1 MNREYKILIEKYL
14 ETNNTIMTYTSED
27 DIENDLDIFIK
38 SIKFNIE
45 RPDLYG
51 EFKNKL
57 IGLEHFEFDSYKS
70 LARKK
75 GSDYKKK
82 ESQIKKEFDNLTK
95 LQMKESFYKNYNIS
109 NTASKENFLD
119 NFKKKFENHYAK
131 IDAYFNNLSLINPKI
146 EKEIWFFIE
155 DESPLGSYT
164 ISREEGLKIVKP
176 FQFTEIQEFLL
187 KHNLVKKILYGYFN
201 GRESKLLLIDNDK
214 EAYNRFIIDY
224 KMADD
229 EKCFWF
235 DVNVTG
241 FSSIIKM

>member
-1 MNREYKILIEKYL
+1 MYREYSILLKKYL
-14 ETNNTIMTYTSED
+14 KVNNTIMTYTSED
-27 DIENDLDIFIK
+27 DMENDLSIFIK
-38 SIKFNIE
+38 NIDYNIE

-51 EFKNKL
+51 RFKNKL

-82 ESQIKKEFDNLTK
+82 ESQIKKEFDDLTK
-95 LQMKESFYKNYNIS
+95 SHKKENFHKNYNIS
-109 NTASKENFLD
+109 STASKENFLD
-119 NFKKKFENHYAK
+119 NFKKEFEKHYAK
-131 IDAYFNNLSLINPKI
+131 IGAYLNNLDLINTKI

-176 FQFTEIQEFLL
+176 FQFTEMQDFLL
-187 KHNLVKKILYGYFN
+187 KHNLVKKILYGYFD
-201 GRESKLLLIDNDK
+201 GQESKLLLIDNDK
-214 EAYNRFIIDY
+214 ESYDKFVMDY
-224 KMADD
+224 KIADN
-229 EKCFWF
+229 KQCFWF

-241 FSSIIKM
+241 FSSIITI